1 VRLALSSKIKLHPP
15 RIAILALAACI
26 CAATPPPVRAQQD
39 NPTTMSPD
47 ANATKARELVKQM
60 ITALGGDAYLKVR
73 DSDCAGR
80 RANFGLS
87 GDLTGYVLFHE
98 LRIYPDKSRLEYAKN
113 APIIDVFSGDEGWTL
128 NKAGVEEADATAV
141 AAFQGAMKT
150 SVTNLIRSRLGE
162 PGLSF
167 HYGGTDIADLKPVDW
182 LEISDSDDRLFRIA
196 LDQSTHLP
204 VRSVVVTK
212 NPSTNEASEDL
223 TYYSEW
229 HMLDGVQTPFQIS
242 RERDGK
248 RYYQGFFS
256 SCHYNTGLSP
266 DLFTKSNLEQRAQQ
280 KGIKKKN

>member
-1 VRLALSSKIKLHPP
+1 VRLTRSYKIKRNPS
-15 RIAILALAACI
+15 RVAILALAACI
-26 CAATPPPVRAQQD
+26 CTASPQPARAQQD
-39 NPTTMSPD
+39 NPTTMAPD

-60 ITALGGDAYLKVR
+60 ISALGGDAYLKVR
-73 DSDCAGR
+73 DSDCSGR

-113 APIIDVFSGDEGWTL
+113 APIIDVFSGDEGWSL
-128 NKAGVEEADATAV
+128 NKSGVEEADATAV

-196 LDQSTHLP
+196 LAQSTHLP

-212 NPSTNEASEDL
+212 NPSTNETSEDL
-223 TYYSEW
+223 TYYSQW
-229 HMLDGVQTPFQIS
+229 QKLDGVQTPFQIS

-248 RYYQGFFS
+248 RYYQGFYS

-266 DLFTKSNLEQRAQQ
+266 DLFTKANLEQRAQQ
-280 KGIKKKN
+280 KGLKKKN